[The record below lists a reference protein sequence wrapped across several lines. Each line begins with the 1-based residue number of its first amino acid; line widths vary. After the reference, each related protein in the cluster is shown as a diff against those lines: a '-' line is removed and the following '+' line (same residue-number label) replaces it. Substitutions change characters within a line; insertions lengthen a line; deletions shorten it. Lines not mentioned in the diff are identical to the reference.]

1 MEAVIHNKFF
11 HVEILDGG
19 HIYIGEDICAR
30 DAKHAESL
38 MLVMFSDNLTDNY
51 ELLLIEVH
59 TVH

>member
-38 MLVMFSDNLTDNY
+38 MLVMFSDHLTDN
-51 ELLLIEVH
+51 
-59 TVH
+59 